1 MQGQLV
7 KKPMSWSWLGS
18 FALIAVA
25 TPVADAPVLEVEA
38 FLLRHSEEW
47 VTAFDHPQVA
57 CLMESFVPP
66 DRITALRGVMI
77 GLQGKRWLETRD
89 QAGGFLFHGFFS
101 GAACHRGV
109 LWLHPD
115 GRIFGGDVPCDGRL
129 IAFTNDRGL
138 RGDPPPA
145 VLEWMADG
153 GRWGGTAEAI
163 EWACAVPAVRVP
175 ASCLLRAARTA
186 AEDFSTRLDGRACD
200 SKIQFSSRFAI
211 VQPASGV
218 TAPMSRPGATCVTSG
233 SPRRRPYLEAGDLV
247 AVDFWRDS
255 CRCARFHGAAGTTT
269 GWVSHADLRP
279 FESRLPTDTRWNAHF
294 ASLEPFVQGLPP
306 SPGFVGDWASDC
318 ASLSISR
325 RDDGT
330 LRLLALGGISD
341 GNPEIDVPLKSK
353 DRMAWINL
361 DGHTAED
368 ADETCRLVILRFNN
382 ALAVVENGAC
392 GDRYC
397 SYDGSYFPVR
407 KPKVR

>member
-1 MQGQLV
+1 MRHALN
-7 KKPMSWSWLGS
+7 WTRLG
-18 FALIAVA
+18 AVVLVA
-25 TPVADAPVLEVEA
+25 TTAQGADAPVLEIEV
-38 FLLRHSEEW
+38 FLTRHSEEW

-57 CLMESFVPP
+57 CLLESFVPP
-66 DRITALRGVMI
+66 DRITALRDVMI
-77 GLQGKRWLETRD
+77 GLQGKQWLDTRD
-89 QAGGFLFHGFFS
+89 QAGGFLFEGFLS
-101 GAACHRGV
+101 GAACQRAV

-138 RGDPPPA
+138 RGYPPPA

-153 GRWGGTAEAI
+153 GRWGGTAESI

-200 SKIQFSSRFAI
+200 SKVQFSSPFAI
-211 VQPASGV
+211 VQPASGA
-218 TAPMSRPGATCVTSG
+218 TAPMSRPGGTCMTSG
-233 SPRRRPYLEAGDLV
+233 APRRRPYLVAGDLV

-255 CRCARFHGAAGTTT
+255 CRCARFDGAGGTTT
-269 GWVSHADLRP
+269 GWMSHADLRS
-279 FESRLPTDTRWNAHF
+279 FDAKLPTDTPWNAQHLATLEHF
-294 ASLEPFVQGLPP
+294 VEGLPA

-325 RDDGT
+325 REDGT
-330 LRLLALGGISD
+330 LRLLASGGISD
-341 GNPEIDVPLKSK
+341 GNPQIDVPLKSK
-353 DRMAWINL
+353 DRMAWIDL
-361 DGHTAED
+361 DGPATED
-368 ADETCRLVILRFNN
+368 ADDACRLVILRFNN

-397 SYDGSYFPVR
+397 SYNGHYLPVR
-407 KPKVR
+407 KPKLR